1 MNKLFKN
8 KNVIITGATGGL
20 GSSLAYTFKQL
31 GANLLLIGRNQ
42 DKLNSLNE
50 EMLSHKDTDQ
60 VIVTI
65 CMDFCSNNFEE
76 KIKLSFDKLSSIDV
90 LINNAATHGP
100 VGQFWEN
107 DFTLWQNAYNVNFTV
122 PFRLM
127 SAAVPKMIAN
137 KKGKIINISGGGA
150 TSSRPGFSNYAC
162 AKTSL
167 VRFTEIAADELRLYN
182 IDVNI
187 ISPGMMPTNLLK
199 DLLNYSDEIVGKKE
213 IDSVKK
219 TIKEGGSM
227 KKANDLCVFLASDS
241 SDGITGKLFSAVW
254 DSWQNL
260 AKYKEILLNSDIYT
274 LRRIVPEDRNQI
286 WE

>member
-1 MNKLFKN
+1 MSKLFKN

-20 GSSLAYTFKQL
+20 GSSLAYAFTQL

-42 DKLNSLNE
+42 DKLQSLGE
-50 EMLSHKDTDQ
+50 ELCSLRVIDQ
-60 VIVTI
+60 VIDTI
-65 CMDFCSNNFEE
+65 CMDFYSNDIEE
-76 KIKLSFDKLSSIDV
+76 RIKSAFDKLSSIDV

-100 VGQFWEN
+100 VGTFWEN
-107 DFTLWQNAYNVNFTV
+107 DFTSWENAYHVNFTI
-122 PFRLM
+122 PFILM
-127 SAAVPKMIAN
+127 RMAVPKMMAIN
-137 KKGKIINISGGGA
+137 KGKIINVAGGGA
-150 TSSRPGFSNYAC
+150 TSSRPGFSSYAI

-187 ISPGMMPTNLLK
+187 VSPGTMPTNLLK
-199 DLLNYSDEIVGKKE
+199 DILNYSEEIVGKKE

-227 KKANDLCVFLASDS
+227 NKAKDLCVFLASDFS
-241 SDGITGKLFSAVW
+241 NGITGKLISAVW
-254 DSWQNL
+254 DPWQNL
-260 AKYKEILLNSDIYT
+260 EKYKEELLNSDIYT
-274 LRRIVPEDRNQI
+274 LRRIVPEDRNQK